1 MVVMDTQ
8 QESFA
13 EALHQAHTDLLEDLR
28 ELEQAARPESGA
40 GPAELGTHLGQA
52 QAHLLKHFAFEE
64 QDGYMAP
71 VLREEPRF
79 EPQVRELLAQH
90 SHLAQTLDTLIAD
103 VRTAPGVQDGHRQR
117 LAAWLKSV
125 RLHEGRENQ
134 LVQEAYYS
142 GGATG
147 D

>member
-1 MVVMDTQ
+1 MVAMDTP

-28 ELEQAARPESGA
+28 DLEQAARPDAGT
-40 GPAELGTHLGQA
+40 GPAELCTRLGTMRTHLL
-52 QAHLLKHFAFEE
+52 AHFRFEE

-71 VLREEPRF
+71 VLKEEPRF
-79 EPQVRELLAQH
+79 EPEVRELLAEH
-90 SHLAQTLDTLIAD
+90 RHLAQTLDTLIVE
-103 VRTAPGVQDGHRQR
+103 VRTASRVQDAHQEK

-125 RLHEGRENQ
+125 RLHEGRENN

-142 GGATG
+142 SGATG